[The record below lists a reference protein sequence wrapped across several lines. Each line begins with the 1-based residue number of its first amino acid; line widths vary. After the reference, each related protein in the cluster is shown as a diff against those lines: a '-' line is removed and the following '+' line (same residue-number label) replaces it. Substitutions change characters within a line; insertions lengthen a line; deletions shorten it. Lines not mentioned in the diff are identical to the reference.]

1 MVLAT
6 ETNDRLRGMI
16 MAKVNANLTIENITK
31 MAEEIAARCG
41 IPMRDAMDLAEFYLE
56 YAVKAN

>member
-1 MVLAT
+1 MTTKL
-6 ETNDRLRGMI
+6 
-16 MAKVNANLTIENITK
+16 NANLTIENITK